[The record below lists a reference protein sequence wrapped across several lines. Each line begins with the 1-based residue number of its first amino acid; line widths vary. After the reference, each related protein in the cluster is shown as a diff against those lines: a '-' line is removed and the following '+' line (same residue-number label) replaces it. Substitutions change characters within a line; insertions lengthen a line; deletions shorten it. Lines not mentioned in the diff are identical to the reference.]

1 MRITGRGIGV
11 GVATFIIFFVVFVFV
26 LVFVLFRF
34 FLVLI
39 LKIIIR
45 DFVIQNLQIILI
57 NQRVAFKLG
66 KGGFEVNDIAQWHNA
81 IGDLITPMHQRANGQ
96 WRFTNA
102 TNHHFTSSFNP
113 FCNGDFAFTR

>member
-11 GVATFIIFFVVFVFV
+11 GVATFIIFFVVFV
-26 LVFVLFRF
+26 LDFVLFHF

-39 LKIIIR
+39 LKIIVW
-45 DFVIQNLQIILI
+45 DFVTQNSQIILI

-102 TNHHFTSSFNP
+102 TNHHFTSSFDT